1 MGVGVSAHLAM
12 AITRWWTR
20 VYTLGLP
27 AGLREARR
35 AEIES
40 DLWESLH
47 DPEVARPQI
56 LPRLA
61 GGLLDDVCWRAN
73 HLADESRL
81 MGLTVAT
88 GSLLLVAMWEWL
100 ARPAIMTLLLE
111 SIWFYPIVQSAHV
124 LGITIFLGL
133 NVMLDL
139 RTLGLSFR
147 QVRASEVAS
156 HILPWVA
163 PSGLVTLVTGMLL
176 FLAEPTRFISN
187 PFFIVK
193 ATALVLA
200 VVNLLVFH
208 VGVYSRVDEW
218 DDASRPP
225 LAARVSAIFSLMLWA
240 IVLIA
245 SRFVAYNWFS

>member
-1 MGVGVSAHLAM
+1 MSVLMAM

-20 VYTLGLP
+20 LYTLGLP
-27 AGLREARR
+27 AELRETRR

-47 DPEVARPQI
+47 DPDAARPRI

-61 GGLLDDVCWRAN
+61 GGVMDDVRWRAN
-73 HLADESRL
+73 HLADESR
-81 MGLTVAT
+81 MVWLTIAT
-88 GSLLLVAMWEWL
+88 GALLLAAMWEWL
-100 ARPAIMTLLLE
+100 ARPAIRAMLLE
-111 SIWFYPIVQSAHV
+111 SIWFYPLVESAHV
-124 LGITIFLGL
+124 LVITMFVGL

-147 QVRASEVAS
+147 RVPASEVAS

-163 PSGLVTLVTGMLL
+163 PSGLVALVTGMLM
-176 FLAEPTRFISN
+176 FLTDPARFAAN

-193 ATALVLA
+193 ALALGLA
-200 VVNLLVFH
+200 VVNLMVFH
-208 VGVYSRVDEW
+208 GGVYSRVGEW
-218 DDASRPP
+218 DNASRPP
-225 LAARVSAIFSLMLWA
+225 LAARVSSIVSLTMWA

-245 SRFVAYNWFS
+245 SRLVAYNWFG

>member
-1 MGVGVSAHLAM
+1 MLVAV

-20 VYTLGLP
+20 VYTFGLP
-27 AGLREARR
+27 PELRAIRR

-47 DPEVARPQI
+47 DPDNAHPQI

-61 GGLLDDVCWRAN
+61 GGVVDDVCWRAN
-73 HLADESRL
+73 YLPDESR
-81 MGLTVAT
+81 MVWLTTAT
-88 GSLLLVAMWEWL
+88 GALLLAAMWEWL
-100 ARPAIMTLLLE
+100 ARPAIMAMLLE
-111 SIWFYPIVQSAHV
+111 SIWFYPLVESAHV
-124 LGITIFLGL
+124 LVITIFLGL

-147 QVRASEVAS
+147 RVPASEVAS

-163 PSGLVTLVTGMLL
+163 PAGLITLVTGMPL
-176 FLAEPTRFISN
+176 FLTDPSRFAAN
-187 PFFIVK
+187 PFFLVK
-193 ATALVLA
+193 ASALVLA

-208 VGVYSRVDEW
+208 AGVYSRVGEW
-218 DDASRPP
+218 DCASRPP
-225 LAARVSAIFSLMLWA
+225 RAARVAAVFSLTLWA

-245 SRFVAYNWFS
+245 SRLVAYNWFGASR

>member
-1 MGVGVSAHLAM
+1 MSAHVAM
-12 AITRWWTR
+12 TITRWWTR
-20 VYTLGLP
+20 AYTLGLP
-27 AGLREARR
+27 THLREARC

-47 DPEVARPQI
+47 DPDIARPRI

-61 GGLLDDVCWRAN
+61 GGLFDDVCWRAN
-73 HLADESRL
+73 HLADESRM

-88 GSLLLVAMWEWL
+88 GGLLLIAMWEWL
-100 ARPAIMTLLLE
+100 ARPAVMTMLLE
-111 SIWFYPIVQSAHV
+111 SAWVYPIVQSAHV
-124 LGITIFLGL
+124 LGIAMFLGL

-139 RTLGLSFR
+139 RTLGVSFR

-163 PSGLVTLVTGMLL
+163 PSSLVILVTGMLL
-176 FLAEPTRFISN
+176 FLAEPARFVSN
-187 PFFIVK
+187 PFFVIK
-193 ATALVLA
+193 ALALVLA

-208 VGVYSRVDEW
+208 LGVYSRVAEW
-218 DDASRPP
+218 DDAPRSP
-225 LAARVSAIFSLMLWA
+225 LAARVAAVFSLVLWA

-245 SRFVAYNWFS
+245 SRFVAYDWFS

>member
-1 MGVGVSAHLAM
+1 MSAQLAI
-12 AITRWWTR
+12 ALTRWWTR

-27 AGLREARR
+27 LDLRAARR

-40 DLWESLH
+40 DLWDSLH
-47 DPEVARPQI
+47 DPEVTRPQI

-73 HLADESRL
+73 HLADESRM

-111 SIWFYPIVQSAHV
+111 SIWVYPIVQSAHV
-124 LGITIFLGL
+124 LGIAVFLGL
-133 NVMLDL
+133 NIMLDL

-176 FLAEPTRFISN
+176 FLAEPSRFATN
-187 PFFIVK
+187 PFFAVK
-193 ATALVLA
+193 AIAIVLA

-208 VGVYSRVDEW
+208 VGVYSRVEEW
-218 DDASRPP
+218 DTAPRPP
-225 LAARVSAIFSLMLWA
+225 LAARVSAVFSMTLWA
-240 IVLIA
+240 VVLIA